1 MLWKLWDDSSTD
13 EFQERMLHQAIED
26 KEYLHILGTKEW
38 KIPIHYY
45 HVQVTASTKTKIDM
59 LKKMVMFSFLNM
71 NISHLDELSGF
82 LHVDTLFI
90 EDIVTQMMATGV
102 VEKVDSVYKLTK
114 IGEEQFKAGT
124 ILSEPSTEVIP
135 FEYSVLNQ
143 NAIQEEPT
151 NVMVKEDWELD
162 LYRYSN
168 EVANLAGTILEEDKL
183 REYVQESGKVFEVG
197 GNEKIISKIEPITLQ
212 AMKFAKCIEYQLYDL
227 LENKLYARIWN
238 GASGRWDERFEEE
251 ITRLEGEAWKSHHD
265 QAIIEKFPER
275 YEYLRGRL
283 KAFHNKGNKNQ
294 KVLDILRGKDIRA
307 RFINS
312 FSETK
317 RKMLMVSPW
326 ISAVVVD
333 RDMLSRLQQFAKQG
347 KTLYISWGIAKN
359 MEAEDRKPS
368 PALLKRLQEIT
379 HEDGTQAVFVRWFG
393 NQHNKEIVVDARTH
407 LLGSYNWLSYRG
419 EYNIRHESVVV
430 IKEEKVIKDTTV
442 YIEAKFI
449 NALKQDLTALLSN
462 VSAQVEP
469 IIVKNWMKELIMLD
483 SSLEKRKQLSDQL
496 MEHLRNNGQV
506 ELIHELASLWARYDV
521 EDFGVRSYLSELL
534 NEENFDLAKEYYA
547 LCQKHIKTSPISE
560 WEKAPELSE
569 YKEWFAEQKVVGK
582 TKPQLQEK
590 PTPKGNA
597 NGKKRIPRSKKKK

>member
-1 MLWKLWDDSSTD
+1 
-13 EFQERMLHQAIED
+13 MLHQAMED

-45 HVQVTASTKTKIDM
+45 QVQVTASTKTKIDT
-59 LKKMVMFSFLNM
+59 LKKMTMLSFLKM

-82 LHVDTLFI
+82 LQVDSLFI
-90 EDIVTQMMATGV
+90 EDIVAQMMATGL
-102 VEKVDSVYKLTK
+102 VEKEESIYKLTK
-114 IGEEQFKAGT
+114 MGEEQFKAGT
-124 ILSEPSTEVIP
+124 ILSEPSNEIIP

-143 NAIQEEPT
+143 GTIQEEPT
-151 NVMVKEDWELD
+151 NVLVKEDWELD

-168 EVANLAGTILEEDKL
+168 DPANLAGTILEEEKL
-183 REYVQESGKVFEVG
+183 RKYVQESGKVFEIG

-212 AMKFAKCIEYQLYDL
+212 TIKFAKCIEYQLYDL
-227 LENKLYARIWN
+227 LENKVYARIWN
-238 GASGRWDERFEEE
+238 GASGRWDEHFEEE
-251 ITRLEGEAWKSHHD
+251 ITKLEGEVWKSHYD
-265 QAIIEKFPER
+265 QAIIENFPER
-275 YEYLRGRL
+275 YEYLRSRL
-283 KAFHNKGNKNQ
+283 KNFNNKGNKNQ

-333 RDMLSRLQQFAKQG
+333 KDMLSRLQQFAKQG

-359 MEAEDRKPS
+359 LAAEDRKPS
-368 PALLKRLQEIT
+368 PALLKKLEEIT

-419 EYNIRHESVVV
+419 EYDIRHESIVV
-430 IKEEKVIKDTTV
+430 IKEEKVITDTTE

-449 NALKQDLTALLSN
+449 SALERDLKTILGTMSELIA
-462 VSAQVEP
+462 P
-469 IIVKNWMKELIMLD
+469 IILKNWMKELIMLD
-483 SSLEKRKQLSDQL
+483 SSFGKRKQLSDQL
-496 MEHLRNNGQV
+496 VEHLRDNRQA
-506 ELIHELASLWARYDV
+506 ELIYEIASLWARYDV

-534 NEENFDLAKEYYA
+534 NEEKFELAKEYYT
-547 LCQKHIKTSPISE
+547 LCQKHIRNSPISE
-560 WEKAPELSE
+560 WEKAPELSD
-569 YKEWFAEQKVVGK
+569 YKEWFTEQKGAK
-582 TKPQLQEK
+582 KKKSRLQEK
-590 PTPKGNA
+590 PTSRVNS
-597 NGKKRIPRSKKKK
+597 NGKEQISRGKKK